1 MGPRLRDSQL
11 GAIATLRITYR
22 HRRTFTVEA
31 TDGSG
36 GFSYT
41 WTYVETLSLDR
52 EAQAITLQRRWS
64 ESVDVTTR
72 YRIAG
77 GVSPLLD
84 AYSWYF
90 WDWTAA
96 EGAGKAPRECEADIL
111 YQSGVRRTWRVPYE
125 RAALPEAWEDF
136 LDDVCALIAPYGKF
150 ELFDPSLRA
159 RGVRGGE
166 YIYCS
171 VSFQP
176 DGRTYYY
183 RTDDDTLRPGDWVI
197 VPAGA
202 QNRETRVRVEE
213 VEYFREDKL
222 PMPLERV
229 KRVLRRC
236 ERRKKG

>member
-1 MGPRLRDSQL
+1 M
-11 GAIATLRITYR
+11 
-22 HRRTFTVEA
+22 
-31 TDGSG
+31 
-36 GFSYT
+36 
-41 WTYVETLSLDR
+41 
-52 EAQAITLQRRWS
+52 
-64 ESVDVTTR
+64 
-72 YRIAG
+72 
-77 GVSPLLD
+77 
-84 AYSWYF
+84 
-90 WDWTAA
+90 
-96 EGAGKAPRECEADIL
+96 
-111 YQSGVRRTWRVPYE
+111 
-125 RAALPEAWEDF
+125 
-136 LDDVCALIAPYGKF
+136 CALIAPYGEC

-213 VEYFREDKL
+213 VEYFREDEL

-236 ERRKKG
+236 ERRKEL

>member
-1 MGPRLRDSQL
+1 MDSRLFADRPGPVE
-11 GAIATLRITYR
+11 TLRVAYR
-22 HRRTFTVEA
+22 HRRTFTVE
-31 TDGSG
+31 TTG
-36 GFSYT
+36 GGLCYT
-41 WTYVETLSLDR
+41 WAYMETLEIDR
-52 EAQAITLQRRWS
+52 AAQTVALRRRWN
-64 ESVDVTTR
+64 ENVEAIAQ
-72 YRIAG
+72 YRIVG

-84 AYSWYF
+84 ACARYF
-90 WDWTAA
+90 AEWTAA
-96 EGAGKAPRECEADIL
+96 ETAGNAARECEVDIL
-111 YQSGVRRTWRVPYE
+111 YQSGARRAWRVPYA

-136 LDDVCALIAPYGKF
+136 LDGVRALIAPYGAC
-150 ELFDPSLRA
+150 ELFDPDLRA
-159 RGVRGGE
+159 RGTRRGE

-176 DGRTYYY
+176 DGQTYYY

-213 VEYFREDKL
+213 VEYFREDEL

-236 ERRKKG
+236 EKRKSP